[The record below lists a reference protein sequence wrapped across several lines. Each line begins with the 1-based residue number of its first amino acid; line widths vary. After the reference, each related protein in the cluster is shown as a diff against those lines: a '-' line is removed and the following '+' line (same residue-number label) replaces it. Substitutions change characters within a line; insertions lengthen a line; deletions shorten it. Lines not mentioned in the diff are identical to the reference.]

1 MSTSFINT
9 QTGTLL
15 VSTIHPEVCDCKL
28 PPLLNTE
35 SVQQCLTALEDRH
48 EEFVLLD
55 STTCVHS
62 PAEAL
67 ELLEALNGRLEV
79 ADRQLV
85 VYGRW
90 WTMMGWFETLNLP
103 WFATREEAIREALAA
118 SMPAELA
125 NTGA

>member
-35 SVQQCLTALEDRH
+35 SVQKCLTALEDRH